1 MVVLKYCFYML
12 ISDSHQFVFVHIR
25 KAAGT
30 SLRQILQQV
39 SLPKNNQ
46 LWYKLL
52 SRNGFA
58 VDYHKYSFRKH
69 ANLIEAERSM
79 PADKFKQ
86 YFKFAVVRN
95 PWDRLVSEYE
105 YIKTQPTHSRFKKL
119 AALNFAQFVAYQSER
134 PAAHQINALR
144 LSDGQLGCDFIGK
157 LETLKQS
164 LKVVGAKIGVD
175 FSALPHVNQVDRR
188 DYRTY
193 YDATLQAQVEKL
205 WQADIEAFQY
215 EFESADS

>member
-1 MVVLKYCFYML
+1 ML
-12 ISDSHQFVFVHIR
+12 ISDRHQFVFVHIR

-30 SLRQILQQV
+30 SLRQILERV

-58 VDYHKYSFRKH
+58 VDYHKHSFRKH
-69 ANLIEAERSM
+69 ANLIEAQRSM
-79 PADKFKQ
+79 SADKFKQ

-105 YIKTQPTHSRFKKL
+105 YIKTQPAHSRFKKL
-119 AALNFAQFVAYQSER
+119 ATLSFAEFVAYQSQR

-157 LETLKQS
+157 LETLQQS
-164 LKVVGAKIGVD
+164 LKVVGVKIGVD
-175 FSALPHVNQVDRR
+175 FSALPHANQVDRR

-193 YDATLQAQVEKL
+193 YDTSLQIQVEKL
-205 WQADIEAFQY
+205 WQVDIEAFQY
-215 EFESADS
+215 DFDGADS

>member
-1 MVVLKYCFYML
+1 ML

-30 SLRQILQQV
+30 SLRQILEKV
-39 SLPKNNQ
+39 SLPKNNNI
-46 LWYKLL
+46 WYKFL

-58 VDYHKYSFRKH
+58 IDYHKYSFRKH

-79 PADKFKQ
+79 PEDKFNQ
-86 YFKFAVVRN
+86 YFKFAIVRN

-119 AALNFAQFVAYQSER
+119 KAMSFAEFVSFQAKR
-134 PAAHQINALR
+134 PAAHQVNALK
-144 LSDGQLGCDFIGK
+144 LKNGQLGIDYIGHLEK
-157 LETLKQS
+157 LNES
-164 LKVVGAKIGVD
+164 LSYISKHIGISFD
-175 FSALPHVNQVDRR
+175 ALPHINQVKRR

-193 YDATLQAQVEKL
+193 YDEGLIELVNQL
-205 WQADIEAFQY
+205 WDEDIQTFGYQ
-215 EFESADS
+215 FEGAL

>member
-1 MVVLKYCFYML
+1 ML

-25 KAAGT
+25 KAAGI
-30 SLRQILQQV
+30 SLRQILERV

-46 LWYKLL
+46 LPYKLL

-58 VDYHKYSFRKH
+58 VDYHRHSFRKH
-69 ANLIEAERSM
+69 ANLIEVQRSM

-105 YIKTQPTHSRFKKL
+105 YIKTQPAHSRFKKL
-119 AALNFAQFVAYQSER
+119 SAMNFAQFVAYQSQR

-157 LETLKQS
+157 LEALQQS
-164 LKVVGAKIGVD
+164 LKVVGAKTGVD
-175 FSALPHVNQVDRR
+175 FSALPHTNQVDRR

-193 YDATLQAQVEKL
+193 YDTSLQVQVEKL
-205 WQADIEAFQY
+205 WQVDIEVFQY
-215 EFESADS
+215 DFDTVDS

>member
-1 MVVLKYCFYML
+1 MVVLNDSFFML

-30 SLRQILQQV
+30 SLRQILERV
-39 SLPKNNQ
+39 SLANNKQ

-58 VDYHKYSFRKH
+58 VDYHKYAFRKH
-69 ANLIEAERSM
+69 ANLVEAERSM
-79 PADKFKQ
+79 PAATFKQ

-105 YIKTQPTHSRFKKL
+105 YIKTQPNHSRYKKL
-119 AALNFAQFVAYQSER
+119 SALSFAEFIDYQSQR
-134 PAAHQINALR
+134 PDAHQVNALT
-144 LSDGQLGCDFIGK
+144 LSNGQLGCDFIGK
-157 LETLKQS
+157 LETLEQS
-164 LKVVGAKIGVD
+164 LMVIGAKIGID
-175 FSALPHVNQVDRR
+175 FSALPHVNQVNRR

-193 YDATLQAQVEKL
+193 YDSNMQSQVKKL
-205 WQADIEAFQY
+205 WQADIRAFQY
-215 EFESADS
+215 EFE

>member
-1 MVVLKYCFYML
+1 MAVLRECFVML

-30 SLRQILQQV
+30 SLRQILQRV

-46 LWYKLL
+46 LWFKFL

-58 VDYHKYSFRKH
+58 LDYHKHSFRKH
-69 ANLIEAERSM
+69 ANLTEAERSM
-79 PADKFKQ
+79 PADIFKQ

-119 AALNFAQFVAYQSER
+119 SAMPFVEFIDYQSQR
-134 PAAHQINALR
+134 PDAHQVNALR
-144 LSDGQLGCDFIGK
+144 LKNGQLGCDFIGK
-157 LETLKQS
+157 LETLEQS

-175 FSALPHVNQVDRR
+175 FSDLPHVNQVKRR

-193 YDATLQAQVEKL
+193 YNDVTAESVADL
-205 WQADIEAFQY
+205 WQSDIRAFNYQ
-215 EFESADS
+215 FE

>member
-1 MVVLKYCFYML
+1 M
-12 ISDSHQFVFVHIR
+12 QR
-25 KAAGT
+25 
-30 SLRQILQQV
+30 V

-46 LWYKLL
+46 LWFKLL

-58 VDYHKYSFRKH
+58 VDYHKHSFRKH
-69 ANLIEAERSM
+69 ANLVEAERSM

-119 AALNFAQFVAYQSER
+119 SVMTFTEFIDYQSQR
-134 PAAHQINALR
+134 PDAHQVNALR
-144 LSDGQLGCDFIGK
+144 LKNGQLGCDFIGK
-157 LETLKQS
+157 LETLEQS
-164 LKVVGAKIGVD
+164 LKVVGAKIDVD
-175 FSALPHVNQVDRR
+175 FSALPHINQVKRR

-193 YDATLQAQVEKL
+193 YDDVTAESVADL
-205 WQADIEAFQY
+205 WQSDIRAFNYQ
-215 EFESADS
+215 FE

>member
-1 MVVLKYCFYML
+1 MAALRECFVML

-46 LWYKLL
+46 LWFKLL

-58 VDYHKYSFRKH
+58 VDYHKHSFRKH
-69 ANLIEAERSM
+69 ANLVEAERSM

-119 AALNFAQFVAYQSER
+119 SAMPFVEFIDYQSQR
-134 PAAHQINALR
+134 YDAHQVNALK
-144 LSDGQLGCDFIGK
+144 LKNGQLGCDFIGK
-157 LETLKQS
+157 LETLEQS
-164 LKVVGAKIGVD
+164 LKVVGAKIDVD
-175 FSALPHVNQVDRR
+175 FSALPHINQVQRR

-193 YDATLQAQVEKL
+193 YDEASRGRVEKL

-215 EFESADS
+215 DFES